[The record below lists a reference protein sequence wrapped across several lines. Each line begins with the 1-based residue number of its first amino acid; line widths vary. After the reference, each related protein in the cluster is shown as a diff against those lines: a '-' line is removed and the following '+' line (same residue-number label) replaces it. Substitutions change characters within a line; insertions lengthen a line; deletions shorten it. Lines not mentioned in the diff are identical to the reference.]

1 MHLDEKDDMEVNAA
15 DHERLPICCYKY
27 IKEET
32 GMADRMNVCR
42 DGQPIYDIVMDTSF
56 SRLKD
61 EAMGLSLKDHKIC
74 IVTDS
79 NVAKLYLEE
88 VTAIL
93 SECCKKVSVYVFSA
107 GEENKNLDTVKRLY
121 EHLIL
126 EHFDRRD
133 MLAALGGGVVGDLCG
148 FAAATYLRGV
158 GFFQIPT
165 TLLSQVDSSIG
176 GKTGVDFDAYKN
188 MVGAFHMP
196 RFVYTNLSTL
206 LTLSNEQFSSG
217 MGEVIKH
224 GLIKDKEYYQWL
236 KDNREGIGA
245 RDLTLCQKMVF
256 ESNRIKK
263 QVVEMDPTEQGE
275 RALLNFGHTLGH
287 AVEKLKD
294 FTMLHGHC
302 VGLGCIAAGY
312 ISYKRGMITEEE
324 FRDLRS
330 VFDAYGLPVTVDG
343 LTWDEVHTAAKSDKK
358 MDAGVVK
365 FILLRSMGNA
375 YVDRTVSSD
384 EMKEGFDCIG
394 GHKE

>member
-56 SRLKD
+56 SGLKD

-148 FAAATYLRGV
+148 FAAA
-158 GFFQIPT
+158 
-165 TLLSQVDSSIG
+165 
-176 GKTGVDFDAYKN
+176 
-188 MVGAFHMP
+188 
-196 RFVYTNLSTL
+196 
-206 LTLSNEQFSSG
+206 E
-217 MGEVIKH
+217 
-224 GLIKDKEYYQWL
+224 
-236 KDNREGIGA
+236 
-245 RDLTLCQKMVF
+245 
-256 ESNRIKK
+256 
-263 QVVEMDPTEQGE
+263 
-275 RALLNFGHTLGH
+275 
-287 AVEKLKD
+287 
-294 FTMLHGHC
+294 
-302 VGLGCIAAGY
+302 
-312 ISYKRGMITEEE
+312 
-324 FRDLRS
+324 
-330 VFDAYGLPVTVDG
+330 
-343 LTWDEVHTAAKSDKK
+343 
-358 MDAGVVK
+358 
-365 FILLRSMGNA
+365 
-375 YVDRTVSSD
+375 
-384 EMKEGFDCIG
+384 
-394 GHKE
+394 